1 MKKINFVEMLQ
12 TEKPDNW
19 EVEVIVNQST
29 GRDSYTYIDVYVP
42 KSISDRP
49 NQEQKSNPYSII
61 DYWLKKGNSVRLYPG
76 IKKDSEKIYRN
87 SSSDKECA
95 KAQLDPNIILIK
107 YIVDWGTFKE
117 MEQIEFE
124 ILNYYDAQNHSQ
136 FFNKWNGK
144 PGAKKMRLEYCDKM
158 VNEINVLRELNFV
171 PLLTDDT
178 ETWDKQLERLKEKK
192 WEILSP
198 DCIKKPMSV
207 QELYDSPKAQ
217 TRAMRIIRENH
228 LTLVDKIDFE
238 NVKPSPN
245 VKAVVIIQ
253 LGKKKLYNKEY
264 YHILII
270 SGNHTI
276 EAYMDAQFERYRQF
290 VNLPVVIIPE
300 HISIDLSE
308 SEINRISNRLN
319 TPWELG
325 APFTKQDAIK
335 EGFEMHL
342 DGNAW
347 NTAEMKAEW
356 RRNGLKGGV
365 VDDVMKK
372 IQQKIDRKED
382 NSKGWTY
389 PQYNKHDKDL
399 LEQQG
404 EENFPDDDTFIFC
417 TSLASIKPNELL
429 VGVISKHHPR
439 GSGFK
444 TRNEVRISEG
454 KKPYTKIGVQGYCN
468 DESILKT
475 WKDTLEPQMIGMWEL
490 ANGEYPPISFEI
502 AEQKMT
508 SVIYKDKKRLIG
520 KSKIK
525 KKTKP
530 KFITGLEGKKKKEHQ
545 EKIKSLE
552 SVFEDLSKKQYDLRG
567 KIKLSYEEMIK
578 QFHKFKDAAP
588 VSRGSRTDL
597 SGDDSFNV
605 YEEYSKLTGVGI
617 SRLKQAITIN
627 KYEPT
632 MIKKLDNEELP
643 LSRAYSEVQ
652 SKYLK

>member
-1 MKKINFVEMLQ
+1 
-12 TEKPDNW
+12 
-19 EVEVIVNQST
+19 
-29 GRDSYTYIDVYVP
+29 
-42 KSISDRP
+42 
-49 NQEQKSNPYSII
+49 
-61 DYWLKKGNSVRLYPG
+61 
-76 IKKDSEKIYRN
+76 
-87 SSSDKECA
+87 
-95 KAQLDPNIILIK
+95 
-107 YIVDWGTFKE
+107 
-117 MEQIEFE
+117 
-124 ILNYYDAQNHSQ
+124 
-136 FFNKWNGK
+136 
-144 PGAKKMRLEYCDKM
+144 
-158 VNEINVLRELNFV
+158 
-171 PLLTDDT
+171 
-178 ETWDKQLERLKEKK
+178 
-192 WEILSP
+192 
-198 DCIKKPMSV
+198 
-207 QELYDSPKAQ
+207 
-217 TRAMRIIRENH
+217 
-228 LTLVDKIDFE
+228 
-238 NVKPSPN
+238 
-245 VKAVVIIQ
+245 
-253 LGKKKLYNKEY
+253 
-264 YHILII
+264 
-270 SGNHTI
+270 
-276 EAYMDAQFERYRQF
+276 
-290 VNLPVVIIPE
+290 
-300 HISIDLSE
+300 
-308 SEINRISNRLN
+308 
-319 TPWELG
+319 
-325 APFTKQDAIK
+325 
-335 EGFEMHL
+335 
-342 DGNAW
+342 
-347 NTAEMKAEW
+347 
-356 RRNGLKGGV
+356 
-365 VDDVMKK
+365 
-372 IQQKIDRKED
+372 
-382 NSKGWTY
+382 
-389 PQYNKHDKDL
+389 